1 MHINVSLYSPNNP
14 YISLSLFKYTSL
26 ILSASLP
33 ICSFFSLTPSLH
45 IDGDDDDVDDD
56 VGDVDVDDEEEE
68 EDDDHN
74 DVDDD
79 DR

>member
-14 YISLSLFKYTSL
+14 YISLSLSNNTSL

-45 IDGDDDDVDDD
+45 TDGDEDDDDYHDGDDDDDDNDDD
-56 VGDVDVDDEEEE
+56 K
-68 EDDDHN
+68 
-74 DVDDD
+74 
-79 DR
+79 